1 MMAKNVSSTIGNGSN
16 GIGPIVEN
24 LYSIIESKIQ
34 FIEYRTNEMLN
45 AYLEADEKAH
55 QVSDYESPGIQ
66 EMSFTGSVNDFVF
79 SQIETSSRSIHRL
92 LQFKSALSSQNALA
106 ILDLLTDDKYLVCS
120 ESQLLKMLSYTSSC

>member
-1 MMAKNVSSTIGNGSN
+1 MAKNVSSTIGNGSN

-55 QVSDYESPGIQ
+55 QVSDYENPGIQ

-92 LQFKSALSSQNALA
+92 LQFKSVLSSQNALA